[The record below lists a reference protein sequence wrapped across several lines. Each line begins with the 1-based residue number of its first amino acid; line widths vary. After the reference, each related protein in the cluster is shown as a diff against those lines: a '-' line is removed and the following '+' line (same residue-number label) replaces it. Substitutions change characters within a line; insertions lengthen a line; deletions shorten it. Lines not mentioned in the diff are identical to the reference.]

1 MTGKKNPPKLSMEH
15 ANMVR
20 AKYLGRVSINTLC
33 KQYGLS
39 RHSIKC
45 ILKGIT
51 YNRDGEYKNL
61 MEKEKTSLF

>member
-1 MTGKKNPPKLSMEH
+1 MAGKKNLPKLSMEH
-15 ANMVR
+15 ANMIR
-20 AKYLGRVSINTLC
+20 EKYLGHVSINTLS
-33 KQYGLS
+33 KQYDLG

-51 YNRDGEYKNL
+51 YNKDGLYKNL

>member
-1 MTGKKNPPKLSMEH
+1 MSSKKNLPKLSMEH

-20 AKYLGRVSINTLC
+20 AKYIGRVSINTLC
-33 KQYGLS
+33 KQYDLS

-51 YNRDGEYKNL
+51 YNRDGLYKNL
-61 MEKEKTSLF
+61 MEKEKASLF